1 MNETLKKLIDE
12 LRGAGVQARWAAA
25 AGVALVLVVAGI
37 GVVRARSPH
46 FVVLA
51 SNLDDHGFNNAVTA
65 LANAG
70 IRFET
75 TMGPA
80 PYVIRVEEGKLYQ
93 ARTAMFVEGNFV
105 GDARGIDSG
114 SAGASSVLLGQAER
128 RQIANKRSWE
138 EVEVQ
143 LEELDFVSAA
153 TVRVAGEPTSPLMG
167 LKRDERTASV
177 TLRLRGLSR
186 PTAEQTRSLVSI
198 VRGATGVLEER
209 ISIADQHGNSLFDG
223 KDARGADS
231 LLALEERFRAEK
243 TRAAQAMLDRTF
255 GPGVTVVEVTGSWT
269 QVMEESISETLDP
282 AKRPASERTRTT
294 DTKNGVA
301 PVGGPAGVA
310 SNTSDGS
317 ISGGAGPA
325 SEETASTEETETRY
339 EFGSKTT
346 HTIKQPNQ
354 LERLSISL
362 AIDSSLED
370 RLADAEALVKAVV
383 GFDDTRG
390 DLIASRAFS
399 LPGLE
404 RDGEGA
410 PVLPEPEAA
419 PEPASE
425 TLTMALEYGLEIAA
439 GLAFLFVLMRALKGA
454 RPAKR
459 GAQPGEVRPDGTVV
473 PAAAGGRSARPGDPD
488 LPFEEEVDL
497 DALARAHIEELL
509 KEQPEKVS
517 ALLSRWAL
525 AEDTYADSGAGR

>member
-1 MNETLKKLIDE
+1 
-12 LRGAGVQARWAAA
+12 
-25 AGVALVLVVAGI
+25 
-37 GVVRARSPH
+37 
-46 FVVLA
+46 
-51 SNLDDHGFNNAVTA
+51 
-65 LANAG
+65 
-70 IRFET
+70 
-75 TMGPA
+75 
-80 PYVIRVEEGKLYQ
+80 
-93 ARTAMFVEGNFV
+93 
-105 GDARGIDSG
+105 
-114 SAGASSVLLGQAER
+114 
-128 RQIANKRSWE
+128 
-138 EVEVQ
+138 
-143 LEELDFVSAA
+143 
-153 TVRVAGEPTSPLMG
+153 
-167 LKRDERTASV
+167 
-177 TLRLRGLSR
+177 
-186 PTAEQTRSLVSI
+186 
-198 VRGATGVLEER
+198 
-209 ISIADQHGNSLFDG
+209 
-223 KDARGADS
+223 
-231 LLALEERFRAEK
+231 
-243 TRAAQAMLDRTF
+243 MLDRTF